1 MPGVKYYAI
10 IVGGGSGSRM
20 RSDIPK
26 QFLLLGGRPVLMH
39 TIDAFHASLHS
50 PEIIVVL
57 NTDFHQYWKDLCAA
71 HHFTTPH
78 NLIAGG
84 EQRFHSVQ
92 NGLKLIEEPSIVAVH
107 DAVRPCISNEVI
119 TAAYDQAQKTGN
131 AVVAVKSR
139 DSVRQIIDGVTK
151 SVNRDDIYLIQTPQV
166 FKSEILIKAY
176 EQEFRSEFTDD
187 ASVVERSG
195 VEIRLIEGDAKNIK
209 ITYPEDILVAQS
221 FLT

>member
-1 MPGVKYYAI
+1 MPGLKYYAI
-10 IVGGGSGSRM
+10 IVGGGSGTRM
-20 RSDIPK
+20 QSDIPK

-39 TIDAFHASLHS
+39 TIDAFHTSLHS

-57 NTDFHQYWKDLCAA
+57 NGDFHQYWKDLCAA
-71 HHFTTPH
+71 HNFTTPH
-78 NLIAGG
+78 NLVAGG

-92 NGLKLIEEPSIVAVH
+92 NGLKFIEEPSIVAVH

-131 AVVAVKSR
+131 AVVAVRSR
-139 DSVRQIIDGVTK
+139 DSVRQVTGGITK

-176 EQEFRSEFTDD
+176 EQEFRSEYTDD

-195 VEIRLIEGDAKNIK
+195 VAIRLIEGDTKNIK